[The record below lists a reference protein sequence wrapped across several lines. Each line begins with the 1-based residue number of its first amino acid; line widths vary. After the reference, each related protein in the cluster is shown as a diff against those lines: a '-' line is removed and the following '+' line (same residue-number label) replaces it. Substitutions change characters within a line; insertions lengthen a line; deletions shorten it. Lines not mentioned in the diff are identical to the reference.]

1 MKKENAP
8 AGMEE
13 VVIDAENAI
22 AGRLASYTAKQL
34 LLGKKIKIVNSEKA
48 VIIGNERD
56 ILNKYLILRRK
67 GGSAMK
73 GPFFPSGPDRLLK
86 RIIRGMLPQKKGRGR
101 DALKRVR
108 CYIRIPEELKN
119 FRMVKS
125 SRSTAPIKSI
135 SLEKL
140 SGGLKYRG

>member
-1 MKKENAP
+1 
-8 AGMEE
+8 
-13 VVIDAENAI
+13 
-22 AGRLASYTAKQL
+22 
-34 LLGKKIKIVNSEKA
+34 
-48 VIIGNERD
+48 
-56 ILNKYLILRRK
+56 
-67 GGSAMK
+67 MK